1 MIPESSLENTSED
14 SSDDSSEYSPE
25 GTPEGTKKK
34 PKCYNTYD
42 KDFYQAY
49 LVTEKITGKIKIG
62 SIIGFYLK
70 SWRNEKRKR
79 IRKFGKVIG
88 NIFNYRNIINNY
100 KSIYNFNNN
109 KKVSFDPTLHFFNIC
124 NTDYINYYIF
134 RENSNFYFSYYV
146 YVYNSKLIS
155 YLENRLKFDSTKKIL
170 NLIKNF
176 IDFTIDTK
184 KKYKNQDTINK
195 ILSFDYR
202 NLNINE
208 YNLLNLFLD
217 SLVKENKINLR
228 NFEDKKPIH
237 IADLLKNLEKQ
248 IIDTINKLK
257 KKIENY
263 YKINDFKKEE
273 IITDVDETDDDINSS
288 TYTYT
293 DSSTYSSTNTKK
305 IVNNKKIINTK
316 NKKNNKIPWLIL
328 IISVSVVLIVIIIIF
343 ANMGKTN
350 NKVIENDEF

>member
-1 MIPESSLENTSED
+1 MCRIISTKLVGLPVVWLYT
-14 SSDDSSEYSPE
+14 
-25 GTPEGTKKK
+25 TP
-34 PKCYNTYD
+34 TYD
-42 KDFYQAY
+42 KDVLQDY
-49 LVTEKITGKIKIG
+49 LVIKKISGKIKIG
-62 SIIGFYLK
+62 YIIGFYIK
-70 SWRNEKRKR
+70 IWRQEKRRK

-88 NIFNYRNIINNY
+88 NIFNYRNIVNNY

-109 KKVSFDPTLHFFNIC
+109 KKVSFDHTLHFFNIC

-134 RENSNFYFSYYV
+134 RENSLFYFSYYI

-228 NFEDKKPIH
+228 NFQEEKPIH

-263 YKINDFKKEE
+263 YKKNDFKKEE
-273 IITDVDETDDDINSS
+273 IITDVDESDDDINSS

-305 IVNNKKIINTK
+305 IVNNKKITK
-316 NKKNNKIPWLIL
+316 SKKNNKIPWLIL
-328 IISVSVVLIVIIIIF
+328 IISVVLIVIIIIF
-343 ANMGKTN
+343 VNMGKTN